1 MTENRREL
9 GLGGLPLPK
18 SLKSLSHPT
27 RILSNMS
34 GSEGSGGIA
43 VLPTVIPDG
52 IIADA
57 ASKIDRDEVQAAL
70 STNPTGQNRV
80 YLGKSR
86 DALELIYG
94 SFKVSGDHSQ
104 KLLRELI

>member
-1 MTENRREL
+1 M
-9 GLGGLPLPK
+9 GLILTLVSAIILARVLYIPLITAVPRLVCSRHCGTRDEQAHDRK
-18 SLKSLSHPT
+18 PSRTGTWRAAPPA

-70 STNPTGQNRV
+70 STN
-80 YLGKSR
+80 
-86 DALELIYG
+86 
-94 SFKVSGDHSQ
+94 
-104 KLLRELI
+104 